1 MVDNVRKKINTKQKI
16 IEAARK
22 SFAEKGYNGVSM
34 SEIAKEAKV
43 KKALIYYYFPSKEE
57 LFYEVWHYSMDEL
70 ETHLFNEVE
79 NENMYLKKL
88 KKLLKSYIDFMTNK
102 TEVQRIILRE
112 RVNFSRTDQ
121 DSWKRVKDRY
131 MSLRE
136 RVSNLIEESK
146 NLEVIDSN
154 VDSNDAADLI
164 LNGLSSSNDPRSLE
178 NIREIIWRGLV
189 KNE

>member
-1 MVDNVRKKINTKQKI
+1 
-16 IEAARK
+16 
-22 SFAEKGYNGVSM
+22 
-34 SEIAKEAKV
+34 
-43 KKALIYYYFPSKEE
+43 
-57 LFYEVWHYSMDEL
+57 
-70 ETHLFNEVE
+70 
-79 NENMYLKKL
+79 
-88 KKLLKSYIDFMTNK
+88 
-102 TEVQRIILRE
+102 
-112 RVNFSRTDQ
+112 
-121 DSWKRVKDRY
+121 

>member
-1 MVDNVRKKINTKQKI
+1 
-16 IEAARK
+16 
-22 SFAEKGYNGVSM
+22 
-34 SEIAKEAKV
+34 
-43 KKALIYYYFPSKEE
+43 
-57 LFYEVWHYSMDEL
+57 MDEL